1 VARHRP
7 LYALHKKHAESSSNA
22 VQRIAITLKLG
33 YMQEA
38 GRHVGLRGW
47 RLSWYAMAL
56 STKLMLRQGQSLVM
70 TPQLL
75 QAIKL
80 LQFSNVELS
89 AFVEEELER
98 NPLLERADERPDPI
112 LEEISPSADRW
123 GEDGPESGPIDLHQE
138 GDWATDSMV
147 ADQRTLEAD
156 LGTEVSNSF
165 DVERATSP
173 AEQMSPLEGSGLS
186 ATSWNGASGGADG
199 EPADL
204 EAYVAARVTL
214 HDHLAEQLSLAVS
227 APADRMIGLS
237 LIDAV
242 DEAGYLTETVESVAE
257 RLGASPENVSAVLF
271 KIQQFDPSGIAAR
284 NLSECLALQLRE
296 RNRLD
301 PAMQALLDNLPLL
314 AKRDFSSLRKLCGVD
329 EEDFAEMVAEIR
341 RLDPKPGRAF
351 GGGVVQSVVPDVTVR
366 AAPDGSWHIELN
378 PEGLPRVLVNQTYAA
393 RISRAKG
400 TAADKSFVASCL
412 QTANWLTKSLE
423 QRARTILKV
432 STEIVRQQDAFFA
445 HGVEHLRPLNLK
457 TIADAIGM
465 HESTVSRVTSN
476 KYMACPR
483 GLFEL
488 KYFFTASI
496 PARTGGESHS
506 AEAVR
511 FRIKQL
517 IEHEP
522 VANVLSDDAIVVKLK
537 EQNIDIARRTV
548 AKYRESLRIPSSVE
562 RRREKMAMHQR
573 SA

>member
-1 VARHRP
+1 
-7 LYALHKKHAESSSNA
+7 
-22 VQRIAITLKLG
+22 
-33 YMQEA
+33 
-38 GRHVGLRGW
+38 
-47 RLSWYAMAL
+47 MAL

-98 NPLLERADERPDPI
+98 NPLLERADERTDPI
-112 LEEISPSADRW
+112 VEAVADSAERW
-123 GEDGPESGPIDLHQE
+123 GEDGPDGDPGDASRQE
-138 GDWATDSMV
+138 GDWATDTMV
-147 ADQRTLEAD
+147 VDRQSLESD
-156 LGTEVSNSF
+156 LGTEVGNSF
-165 DVERATSP
+165 DSDRLP
-173 AEQMSPLEGSGLS
+173 ASHESQAGPEGSGLS
-186 ATSWNGASGGADG
+186 ATSWNGASGGNGDG
-199 EPADL
+199 EPANL
-204 EAYVAARVTL
+204 EAYVAARLTL
-214 HDHLAEQLSLAVS
+214 HDHLTEQLSLAVTG
-227 APADRMIGLS
+227 ATERLIGHS

-242 DEAGYLTETVESVAE
+242 DEAGYLTETVDAIAE
-257 RLGASPENVSAVLF
+257 RLGASPAAVAAVLD
-271 KIQQFDPSGIAAR
+271 KIQQFDPAGIAAR
-284 NLSECLALQLRE
+284 NLSECLGLQLRE

-301 PAMQALLDNLPLL
+301 PAMQALLDHLPLL
-314 AKRDFSSLRKLCGVD
+314 AKRDFTALRKLCGVD
-329 EEDFAEMVAEIR
+329 EEDFAEMVAEVR
-341 RLDPKPGRAF
+341 RLDPKPGRAY
-351 GGGVVQSVVPDVTVR
+351 GGGVIQSVVPDVTVR

-393 RISRAKG
+393 RVSRLKG
-400 TAADKSFVASCL
+400 NAADKSFVANCL

-476 KYMACPR
+476 KYMASPR

-496 PARTGGESHS
+496 PARSGGESHS

-517 IEHEP
+517 VDHEP
-522 VANVLSDDAIVVKLK
+522 VSNVLSDDAIVVKLK

-562 RRREKMAMHQR
+562 RRREKMAMQR
-573 SA
+573 